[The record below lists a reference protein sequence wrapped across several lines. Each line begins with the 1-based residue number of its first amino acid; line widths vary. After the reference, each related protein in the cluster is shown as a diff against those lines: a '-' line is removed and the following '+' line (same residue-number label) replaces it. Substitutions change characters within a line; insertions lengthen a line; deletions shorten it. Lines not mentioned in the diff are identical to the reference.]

1 MPFAGEDALR
11 RRSPLWWIL
20 SATLLLLFLFFL
32 SRFPSVPF
40 LPLSSSSS
48 PPPSSGLA
56 SAFSSLVAPARDS
69 SGASG
74 TTAMEDLRGFA
85 IAWRAAG
92 GFLVLRSE
100 KKSKGLHFQIP
111 GGHAEFPQDAASAA
125 DFLAHQTVPVAPH
138 SFSASGK
145 GPEPENK
152 KKHVDE
158 EEVARAT
165 CARELY
171 EETGIDV
178 REDLNRLVPLASA
191 GVGPF
196 KNRFYFFLHLTDELL
211 ANAPLAIQAEDA
223 SKGKTRTLLYPDN
236 YDHQSPELQVQ
247 LAVGL
252 NEHTGFRLVSSA
264 EEAAHLVTKHAGGRS
279 TRALKAFQRLLD
291 KHAPLSPLDAVRAAT
306 QSP

>member
-11 RRSPLWWIL
+11 RRSPLCWFL
-20 SATLLLLFLFFL
+20 SATVLLLFLFFF

-48 PPPSSGLA
+48 SPSSAL
-56 SAFSSLVAPARDS
+56 SSTFSFLVDPARDLRV
-69 SGASG
+69 ASG
-74 TTAMEDLRGFA
+74 TTEMEGLRGFA

-100 KKSKGLHFQIP
+100 KSKGVHFQIP
-111 GGHAEFPQDAASAA
+111 GGHAEFPRDAASAA
-125 DFLAHQTVPVAPH
+125 DFLAHQTIPVSPH

-145 GPEPENK
+145 GREPENK

-158 EEVARAT
+158 EEVARAA

-178 REDLNRLVPLASA
+178 RKDLSRLVPLASA

-196 KNRFYFFLHLTDELL
+196 NNRFYFFLHLTDELL

-223 SKGKTRTLLYPDN
+223 AKGETRALLYPDN

-252 NEHTGFRLVSSA
+252 NEHTGFRLVSGA
-264 EEAAHLVTKHAGGRS
+264 KEAADLVIRHAGGRS
-279 TRALKAFQRLLD
+279 TRALKAFQKLLD
-291 KHAPLSPLDAVRAAT
+291 KHAPLSPLEVVHAAT